1 MSATMDRRA
10 RTHGFTLVELTFTVT
25 LLSVVLVA
33 VLNSVLTT
41 QRMYTVQ
48 STIARGQES
57 IRAAELTIGTVLR
70 TAGADP
76 NGIGTTLVDPDP
88 LGRGTFDNLRVVSDF
103 NPVDGDTNDVLEDVL
118 VWVDS
123 DTLYIR
129 WSAGG
134 TNPAMTY
141 PVTSLQFQYFANDGT
156 ELSTA
161 TDVASGATQVLF
173 TIVAPRDPRS
183 EEVERR
189 ESWIYLRN
197 R

>member
-1 MSATMDRRA
+1 MSATNERGA
-10 RTHGFTLVELTFTVT
+10 RTHGFSLVELTIALT
-25 LLSVVLVA
+25 LLAVVLTG
-33 VLNSVLTT
+33 VLNAILTT

-48 STIARGQES
+48 SAIARGQES

-76 NGIGTTLVDPDP
+76 NGTGTTFVDPDP
-88 LGRGTFDNLRVVSDF
+88 LGTGSFDNLRVVSDF
-103 NPVDGDTNDVLEDVL
+103 NPVDGDTDDILEDVL
-118 VWVDS
+118 IWVDA

-134 TNPAMTY
+134 ASPAMTY
-141 PVTSLQFQYFANDGT
+141 PVSSLQFQYFANDGT
-156 ELSTA
+156 ELSSA
-161 TDVASGATQVLF
+161 ADVASGATQVLL

-183 EEVERR
+183 ETVERR